1 MAGTVKTDISVAS
14 VDVVLEGDL
23 TSPGEEAPLVVLCH
37 GIPLAKPEPSDPGYT
52 MLCDRL
58 AESGYAALF
67 VNFRG
72 CGESTGDFHLGG
84 WYRDLCSVMAF
95 AREQLSFPAVYLAGF
110 SAGGAL
116 AIRYASEHG
125 DVDGVA
131 AFATPAR
138 LTSVF
143 PRENLLMLIEA
154 ARDIG
159 IIKDTFF
166 PPTPDWFYHDISE
179 NEAIDYVR
187 GVSPVPLLLVHGE
200 ADELVPK
207 AQARELF
214 ETAGDP
220 KELVMLPGGEHRLR
234 RDPRAMETLLGW
246 LEGRQDQKAAP
257 AS

>member
-143 PRENLLMLIEA
+143 PRENLLMLIEG

-166 PPTPDWFYHDISE
+166 PPTPDWFYQDISS
-179 NEAIDYVR
+179 NEAIDYVD

>member
-1 MAGTVKTDISVAS
+1 MSVIEKSEISIAAT
-14 VDVVLEGDL
+14 DVVLQGDL
-23 TSPGEEAPLVVLCH
+23 TSPADGAPLVVLCH
-37 GIPLAKPEPSDPGYT
+37 GIPLSKPDPSDPGYSL
-52 MLCDRL
+52 LCERL

-84 WYRDLCSVMAF
+84 WYRDLCSVMEF

-110 SAGGAL
+110 SAGGML
-116 AIRYASEHG
+116 AIKYASEHG

-143 PRENLLMLIEA
+143 PPENLQMLIEA

-166 PPTPDWFYHDISE
+166 PPTPDWFHKDITE
-179 NEAIDYVR
+179 NEAIGYVAH
-187 GVSPVPLLLVHGE
+187 VSPVQLLLVHGA
-200 ADELVPK
+200 ADELVPV

-214 ETAGDP
+214 EAAGEP
-220 KELVMLPGGEHRLR
+220 KELLLLPGGEHRLR
-234 RDPRAMETLLGW
+234 RDPRAVETLLEW
-246 LEGRQDQKAAP
+246 LESRPDR
-257 AS
+257 

>member
-37 GIPLAKPEPSDPGYT
+37 GIPLSKPDPGDPGYT
-52 MLCDRL
+52 LLCDRL
-58 AESGYAALF
+58 AQGGYAALF

-95 AREQLSFPAVYLAGF
+95 AREQLAFPAVYLAGF

-116 AIRYASEHG
+116 AIKYASEHG

-131 AFATPAR
+131 TFATPAR
-138 LTSVF
+138 LASVF
-143 PRENLLMLIEA
+143 GRENLLMLIEA

-166 PPTPDWFYHDISE
+166 PPTPDWFYRDISG
-179 NEAIDYVR
+179 NEAIDYVD

-200 ADELVPK
+200 ADELVP
-207 AQARELF
+207 ARQARELF
-214 ETAGDP
+214 EAAGDP
-220 KELVMLPGGEHRLR
+220 KELVMLSGGEHRLR
-234 RDPRAMETLLGW
+234 RDPRALETLLGW
-246 LEGRQDQKAAP
+246 LGGR
-257 AS
+257 